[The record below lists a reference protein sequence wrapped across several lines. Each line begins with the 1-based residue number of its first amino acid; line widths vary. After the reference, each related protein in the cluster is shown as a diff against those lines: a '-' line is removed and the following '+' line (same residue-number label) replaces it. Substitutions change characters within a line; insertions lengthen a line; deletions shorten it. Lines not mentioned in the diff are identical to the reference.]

1 MNAHVMPNSSPQK
14 RKRHRPKGVWIFVG
28 LLFVG
33 MIFLAP
39 LVWMVVVSFERY
51 ANINPPYP
59 PTFLLS
65 EPSIFNYTIA
75 LQNGYL
81 INAYKNSLLIAALN
95 VLWTLFSSIVPGYAF
110 SKGKFP
116 GRHLLL
122 MILLATMMVPS
133 ETKLIPLY
141 KIWTLLGGRNT
152 YWPVT
157 IVLVSPFF
165 AIIAKQFFDKMPN
178 SLRES
183 AFIDGSGEL
192 KTFVHIFLPL
202 VGPVAATIVVLTFMG
217 SWNDLLWPLIMLT
230 DSGLKTV
237 PLYLSSYSST
247 GGSGGG
253 MGTAMALSVLSIIP
267 VSVVF
272 LLFQK
277 YIVQS
282 IALTGLKE

>member
-1 MNAHVMPNSSPQK
+1 MIAL
-14 RKRHRPKGVWIFVG
+14 IAVG
-28 LLFVG
+28 IL
-33 MIFLAP
+33 FLAP
-39 LVWMVVVSFERY
+39 LLWMVVVSFERY

-59 PTFLLS
+59 PTFVLQ
-65 EPSIFNYTIA
+65 EPSIFNYEIA

-81 INAYKNSLLIAALN
+81 LNAYKNSFLIAALN
-95 VLWTLFSSIVPGYAF
+95 VLWTLFSSVVPGYAF
-110 SKGKFP
+110 SKGKFR
-116 GRHLLL
+116 GRQTLLL
-122 MILLATMMVPS
+122 ILLMTMMVPS

-141 KIWTLLGGRNT
+141 KIWTILGGRNT

-165 AIIAKQFFDKMPN
+165 AIVAKQFFDRMPD

-183 AFIDGSGEL
+183 AFIDGSGEIA
-192 KTFVHIFLPL
+192 TFVYIFLPMI
-202 VGPVAATIVVLTFMG
+202 GPVAATIVVLTFLG

-230 DSGLKTV
+230 EARLKTV
-237 PLYLSSYSST
+237 PLYLASYSST
-247 GGSGGG
+247 GGTGGG
-253 MGTAMALSVLSIIP
+253 MGTTMALCVLSIIP

-282 IALTGLKE
+282 IALTGIKE

>member
-1 MNAHVMPNSSPQK
+1 MTQIVVHKNTVRAKARRVS
-14 RKRHRPKGVWIFVG
+14 RGLWIFLGLLAVG
-28 LLFVG
+28 LL
-33 MIFLAP
+33 FLAP
-39 LVWMVVVSFERY
+39 LVWMIVVSFERY

-59 PTFLLS
+59 PTFLLK
-65 EPSIFNYTIA
+65 EPSLFNYEIA

-81 INAYKNSLLIAALN
+81 LNAYKNSFLIAALN
-95 VLWTLFSSIVPGYAF
+95 VLWTLFSSVVPGYAF
-110 SKGKFP
+110 SKGRFR

-141 KIWTLLGGRNT
+141 KIWTLLNGRNT

-157 IVLVSPFF
+157 VVLVSPFF
-165 AIIAKQFFDKMPN
+165 AIIAKQFFDKLPD

-183 AFIDGSGEL
+183 ATIDGSGEIG
-192 KTFVHIFLPL
+192 TFVRIFLPL
-202 VGPVAATIVVLTFMG
+202 IGPVTATIVVLTFLG

-230 DSGLKTV
+230 ESSLKTM

-247 GGSGGG
+247 GGTGGG
-253 MGTAMALSVLSIIP
+253 MGTAMALCVLSIVP
-267 VSVVF
+267 VSAVF
-272 LLFQK
+272 IMLQK

>member
-1 MNAHVMPNSSPQK
+1 MSTAVMPKSSHPK
-14 RKRHRPKGVWIFVG
+14 AAWRLPKGLWIFLG
-28 LLFVG
+28 LLIVG
-33 MIFLAP
+33 FIFLAP

-59 PTFLLS
+59 PTFLLK
-65 EPSIFNYTIA
+65 EPSVFNYTIA
-75 LQNGYL
+75 LQNEYL
-81 INAYKNSLLIAALN
+81 LNAYKNSFLIAMLN

-110 SKGKFP
+110 SKGKFR

-141 KIWTLLGGRNT
+141 KVWTLLGGRNT

-183 AFIDGSGEL
+183 AFIDGSGEIR
-192 KTFVHIFLPL
+192 TFVHIFLPL
-202 VGPVAATIVVLTFMG
+202 IGPVTATIVVLTFMG

-230 DSGLKTV
+230 DSDLKTV

-272 LLFQK
+272 LMFQK

>member
-1 MNAHVMPNSSPQK
+1 MAQTAKTQNVAQALVRRFTKLPWALIALVS
-14 RKRHRPKGVWIFVG
+14 VG
-28 LLFVG
+28 IL
-33 MIFLAP
+33 FLAP

-59 PTFLLS
+59 PTFFLQ
-65 EPSIFNYTIA
+65 EPSIFNYEIA

-81 INAYKNSLLIAALN
+81 VNAYKNSFLIAALN
-95 VLWTLFSSIVPGYAF
+95 VLWTLFSSVVPGYAF
-110 SKGKFP
+110 SKGRFR
-116 GRHLLL
+116 GRQLLL

-141 KIWTLLGGRNT
+141 KIWTILGGRNT

-165 AIIAKQFFDKMPN
+165 AIVAKQFFDRMPD

-183 AFIDGSGEL
+183 ATIDGSGEIG
-192 KTFVHIFLPL
+192 TFVYIFLPL
-202 VGPVAATIVVLTFMG
+202 IGPVAATIVVLTFLG

-230 DSGLKTV
+230 EARLKTV
-237 PLYLSSYSST
+237 PLYLASYSST
-247 GGSGGG
+247 GGTGGG
-253 MGTAMALSVLSIIP
+253 MGTTMALCVLSIIP

-272 LLFQK
+272 LMFQK

-282 IALTGLKE
+282 IALTGIKE

>member
-1 MNAHVMPNSSPQK
+1 MNTTIMSKGSL
-14 RKRHRPKGVWIFVG
+14 PKAVRRLPRGLWVFLGLFIVG
-28 LLFVG
+28 LV
-33 MIFLAP
+33 FLAP

-59 PTFLLS
+59 PTFLIK

-81 INAYKNSLLIAALN
+81 LNAYKNSFLIAALN

-110 SKGKFP
+110 SKGKFH
-116 GRHLLL
+116 GRHVLL
-122 MILLATMMVPS
+122 MILLATMMIPS

-183 AFIDGSGEL
+183 AFIDGSGEIR
-192 KTFVHIFLPL
+192 TFVHIFLPL
-202 VGPVAATIVVLTFMG
+202 IGPLAATIVVLTFMG